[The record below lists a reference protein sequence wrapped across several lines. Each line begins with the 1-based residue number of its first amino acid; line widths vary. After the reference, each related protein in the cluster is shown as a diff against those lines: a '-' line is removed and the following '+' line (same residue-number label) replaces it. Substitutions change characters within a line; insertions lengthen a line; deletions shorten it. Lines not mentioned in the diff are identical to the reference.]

1 MNSKDL
7 PQLSEAQL
15 DWSRTGTEV
24 DHEGLLEG
32 ITWRRIVAFFID
44 LAVITLLMASVW
56 VLVIL
61 SFGLFSGLLALFP
74 LVPIAYHTLMI
85 ASRRS
90 ATIGMQFMGIEIR
103 SQDGRRPTLLQSF
116 VMTALFYLSISVT
129 GSLILIIAL
138 FNDKRRCAHDILSG
152 TIAVNSHSSL

>member
-1 MNSKDL
+1 MSGKDL

-15 DWSRTGTEV
+15 DWSRTSNDI
-24 DHEGLLEG
+24 DHEGLLKG

-44 LAVITLLMASVW
+44 LAIIILLMASVW

-61 SFGLFSGLLALFP
+61 SFGLFSALLTLLP

-85 ASRRS
+85 AGRRS
-90 ATIGMQFMGIEIR
+90 ATIGMQFMGIEIH
-103 SQDGRRPTLLQSF
+103 SQDGKRSTLLQSF
-116 VMTALFYLSISVT
+116 AMTALFYLSISVT

-138 FNDKRRCAHDILSG
+138 FNDKRRCVHDILSG
-152 TIAVNSHSSL
+152 TIAVNAHSNL

>member
-1 MNSKDL
+1 MSGKDL
-7 PQLSEAQL
+7 PQLSEAKL
-15 DWSRTGTEV
+15 DWSRTGIEI
-24 DHEGLLEG
+24 DHQGLLEG
-32 ITWRRIVAFFID
+32 ITWRRVVAFFID
-44 LAVITLLMASVW
+44 LAVLTLLMASVW

-61 SFGLFSGLLALFP
+61 SFGLFSGLLTLLP

-103 SQDGRRPTLLQSF
+103 SQDGRRPALLQSF

-138 FNDKRRCAHDILSG
+138 LNDKRRCAHDILSG
-152 TIAVNSHSSL
+152 TIAVNSHSNL